1 MSDQTSDR
9 LTEIEQRQQRQ
20 DAVAAQIHE
29 ILLLVA
35 QRQDRNAAQ
44 IEANTIAIAEL
55 RALLQERYNG
65 NHNP

>member
-1 MSDQTSDR
+1 MTDQMFDR

-20 DAVAAQIHE
+20 DAVVAQIHE

-55 RALLQERYNG
+55 RAIMQERYNG